1 MLRLSD
7 IREKEVINVYNGER
21 LGYIYDFEMDI
32 EKGIL
37 TSIIM
42 PGSGKVMGL
51 FSKPNDIE
59 IEWKRI
65 IKIGLDT
72 ILVNLKDNE

>member
-21 LGYIYDFEMDI
+21 LGYVYDFEMDI
-32 EKGIL
+32 EKGTL

-65 IKIGLDT
+65 IKIGQDT
-72 ILVNLKDNE
+72 ILVNLRENE

>member
-1 MLRLSD
+1 LLRLSD

-21 LGYIYDFEMDI
+21 LGYVYDFEMDI
-32 EKGIL
+32 EKGTL

-42 PGSGKVMGL
+42 PGAGKVMGL

>member
-21 LGYIYDFEMDI
+21 LGYVYDFEMDI
-32 EKGIL
+32 EKGTL

-72 ILVNLKDNE
+72 ILVNLKENE

>member
-1 MLRLSD
+1 MLRISD
-7 IREKEVINVYNGER
+7 IREKEVINVHNGER
-21 LGYIYDFEMDI
+21 LGYVYDFEMDL
-32 EKGIL
+32 EKGSL

-42 PGSGKVMGL
+42 PGGGRVMGL

-72 ILVNLKDNE
+72 ILVNLKDGE

>member
-21 LGYIYDFEMDI
+21 LGYVYDFEMDI
-32 EKGIL
+32 EKGTL

-42 PGSGKVMGL
+42 TRAGKVMGL

-72 ILVNLKDNE
+72 LLVNLKENE